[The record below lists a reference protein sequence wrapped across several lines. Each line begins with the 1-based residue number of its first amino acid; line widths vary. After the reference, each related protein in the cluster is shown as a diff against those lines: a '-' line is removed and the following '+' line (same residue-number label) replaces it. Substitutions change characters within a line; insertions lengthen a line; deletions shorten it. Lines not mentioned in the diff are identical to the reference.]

1 MKTKY
6 GSMPNK
12 NRVHLMPSSLIYDED
27 NLAELISE
35 ALEAPTPIAAQL
47 ISPPYHHHSHQH
59 QQQQQVEYY
68 FPNCYYQSV
77 YPNHFNY
84 YY

>member
-27 NLAELISE
+27 NLAEFISE
-35 ALEAPTPIAAQL
+35 ALEAPTPIATQL
-47 ISPPYHHHSHQH
+47 ISPPYHHHSH